1 MAPKTSDALESLT
14 GFAKQTAEQ
23 ITGRAQEATAKYFNW
38 LQDTMSASPWVNTE
52 LNKKLLS
59 YTTEIATDASAFMQQ
74 LSQVK
79 NLEDVVKIQTA
90 FVKMQMDSFQR
101 RAKELGDIYT
111 KMATAATKTPLSM
124 ST

>member
-1 MAPKTSDALESLT
+1 MAPKTPDALGSWT
-14 GFAKQTAEQ
+14 GIAKQTAEQ
-23 ITGRAQEATAKYFNW
+23 ITERTQEATEKYFSW
-38 LQDTMSASPWVNTE
+38 LGDTMSASPLVNTV

-59 YTTEIATDASAFMQQ
+59 YVTESITDGSAFMQQ

-79 NLEDVVKIQTA
+79 NLEDVVKIQTE
-90 FVKMQMDSFQR
+90 FVKKQMDSFHR

-111 KMATAATKTPLSM
+111 KMATAATKSPLSM

>member
-1 MAPKTSDALESLT
+1 MAPKTPDASESLT

-23 ITGRAQEATAKYFNW
+23 ITERTQEATAKYFSW
-38 LQDTMSASPWVNTE
+38 LQDAMSASPWVNTE

-59 YTTEIATDASAFMQQ
+59 YATETVTDGSAFMQQ
-74 LSQVK
+74 LSQAK
-79 NLEDVVKIQTA
+79 NFEDVVKIQTE
-90 FVKMQMDSFQR
+90 FVKTQMDSFHR
-101 RAKELGDIYT
+101 RAKELGEICT